1 LDSYKN
7 TLREGVLREKEVIN
21 KTVFM
26 ESDKIIQE
34 KRALIN
40 QIKGLMQTEQN
51 NISKTFNLFNEVQAK
66 WTDLPDSY
74 SLEHQD
80 PNQEYQKLVQE
91 FYYNIKLHKELKDI
105 ELKKNLDKK
114 LDVIERM
121 KQLESLQNDLPALEM
136 GLKNCEKTWN
146 SIGATYSEKWEELK
160 EKYYNTAN
168 HLYEILRSFRT
179 QRKEDGEKSLQTKQE
194 ILRLMEELSKEYPT
208 NKNKWVDLTNT
219 FIKVEDHWKSI
230 GFLDF
235 IEDKKL
241 NQRFKILY
249 LNFFKHKKDFYKELI
264 KDYKVNRELKNQVL
278 EEVKVFKDAEIKD
291 WSKALKDFDKLY
303 KKFIQ
308 ISPAGRKFD
317 NALWDNFKK
326 LADEFHDKRRAHLS
340 GIENQEQQNVLLKRQ
355 LIEELNQYQL
365 TDNSEQDINQLEDLS
380 KNFGNL
386 QTKDQ
391 VANIQFKASLD
402 KKCSELNI
410 SEEDKEKIRFNLK
423 ITVLKGNEDPESAI
437 SKERDLYIKEYRK
450 IEEDLAKLENNLGFF
465 GKNARAID
473 GLFKDTIQK
482 MDQLKARA
490 TFLKD
495 QIRILEKTKK
505 DIS

>member
-1 LDSYKN
+1 MGAD
-7 TLREGVLREKEVIN
+7 R
-21 KTVFM
+21 
-26 ESDKIIQE
+26 IIQE
-34 KRALIN
+34 KKALIN
-40 QIKGLMQTEQN
+40 QIKGLTQTEQN
-51 NISKTFNLFNEVQAK
+51 NIGKTFNLFNEVQAK
-66 WTDLPDSY
+66 WTELPNTY
-74 SLEHQD
+74 SLEHQNL
-80 PNQEYQKLVQE
+80 NQEYQKLVQE

-121 KQLESLQNDLPALEM
+121 KQLELLVNDLPALEF
-136 GLKNCEKTWN
+136 GLRNCEKAWN

-160 EKYYNTAN
+160 EEYYNKAN
-168 HLYEILRSFRT
+168 HLHEILRSFRT
-179 QRKEDGEKSLQTKQE
+179 ERKENSEKSLETKQE
-194 ILRLMEELSKEYPT
+194 IIRLMEELSKEYPN
-208 NKNKWVDLTNT
+208 NKNKWADLTNT

-235 IEDKKL
+235 SEDKKL
-241 NQRFKILY
+241 NQRFKFLY
-249 LNFFKHKKDFYKELI
+249 LNFFKHKKDFYKNLM

-278 EEVKVFKDAEIKD
+278 EEIKAFKNEEIKD

-317 NALWDNFKK
+317 DMLWDDFKK
-326 LADEFHDKRRAHLS
+326 LADEFHDKRRAHLA
-340 GIENQEQQNVLLKRQ
+340 GIENQEQQNILLKKK

-380 KNFGNL
+380 KDFGNL

-391 VANIQFKASLD
+391 VSNIQFKALLD
-402 KKCSELNI
+402 KKCNELNT
-410 SEEDKEKIRFNLK
+410 SEEYKDKIRFNLK

-437 SKERDLYIKEYRK
+437 LKERDLYIKEYRK

-473 GLFKDTIQK
+473 GLFKDTIEK

-490 TFLKD
+490 IFLKD
-495 QIRILEKTKK
+495 QIRILDKTKK